1 MYELVL
7 IINADATRKVELKSQ
22 ETGNIDVCFDD
33 SALVSDIN
41 FDFMKIGEI
50 YDCKIK
56 LFGQPIL
63 QEKEGCIEGQV
74 INEDVIVGSKRMVE
88 VLVDGNIYSTYYQK
102 VKDFIQNNL
111 LYFKCTRKDL
121 IQVNE
126 VIHQDLI

>member
-7 IINADATRKVELKSQ
+7 IIDADATRKVELKSQ
-22 ETGNIDVCFDD
+22 ETGNTDICFDD
-33 SALVSDIN
+33 SALVSDVN

-56 LFGQPIL
+56 LFVQPMPE
-63 QEKEGCIEGQV
+63 QEGCIECQV
-74 INEDVIVGSKRMVE
+74 INEDIIVGSNRMVE
-88 VLVDGNIYSTYYQK
+88 VSVDGNIYYTYYKK
-102 VKDFIQNNL
+102 VKDFIRNNL
-111 LYFKCTRKDL
+111 IYFKCTRKDL